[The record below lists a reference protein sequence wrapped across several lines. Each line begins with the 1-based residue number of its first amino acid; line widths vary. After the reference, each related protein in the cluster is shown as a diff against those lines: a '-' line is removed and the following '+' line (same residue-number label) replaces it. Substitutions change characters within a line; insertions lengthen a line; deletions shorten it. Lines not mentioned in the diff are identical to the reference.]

1 MSGSNGRDK
10 ICAIVQYSV
19 QLYTVSMRHSDELSE
34 LPETVAV
41 GERITHSISQ
51 GRKIFKFLKFLE
63 PLRKMHEHGILKK
76 GKPTLIRY
84 LSKMILTSAFF
95 LYVADNM
102 VWFANMGL
110 IPPRSRFSGIIGLN
124 LISTRLFQGHYEW
137 RIVKDVAAL
146 WKNIFELVKYL
157 FDALRNFKRQHDIQE
172 LLSSFDDLLVQKRS
186 QL

>member
-10 ICAIVQYSV
+10 MCAIVQYSV
-19 QLYTVSMRHSDELSE
+19 QLYTVSMRHSEELTE
-34 LPETVAV
+34 VPETVAV

-95 LYVADNM
+95 LYLADNM

-124 LISTRLFQGHYEW
+124 RISTRLFQGHYEW

-146 WKNIFELVKYL
+146 WKNVFELVKYL
-157 FDALRNFKRQHDIQE
+157 FDALRNYKR
-172 LLSSFDDLLVQKRS
+172 
-186 QL
+186 